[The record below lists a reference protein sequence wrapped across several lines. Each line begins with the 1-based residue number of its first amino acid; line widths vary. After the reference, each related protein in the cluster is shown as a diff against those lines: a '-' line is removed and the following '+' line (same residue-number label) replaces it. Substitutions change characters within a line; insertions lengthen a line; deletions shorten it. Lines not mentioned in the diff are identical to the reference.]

1 MYNMRHD
8 IILLTLDV
16 VFISYKDVV
25 VNFNPQLVV
34 IDAGDNT
41 TLVRDFLL
49 TYSISSG
56 DPLTINGS
64 LGSATIDEP
73 IQNIVVSSSDIQ
85 ELFIAYLMR

>member
-1 MYNMRHD
+1 M
-8 IILLTLDV
+8 
-16 VFISYKDVV
+16 FISYKDVV